1 MNSGESANSRG
12 PGAPPI
18 PRSRPP
24 LPPQRAAQNVMR
36 RYWLLMLAITFSC
49 VAVAASV
56 KPAVEGARAARYKF
70 TPSTVVELAK
80 RTAASAYVPRR
91 LEGNSALQQLS
102 YDQYRDIR
110 FRPEMAL
117 WRNEQ
122 VPFRV
127 ELLPA
132 G

>member
-12 PGAPPI
+12 PVAPST

-24 LPPQRAAQNVMR
+24 LPPQRAAQKGMR

-49 VAVAASV
+49 VAGAASV
-56 KPAVEGARAARYKF
+56 KPPVENTGTTRYKF
-70 TPSTVVELAK
+70 TPSTVLDLAK

-102 YDQYRDIR
+102 YDQYRDI
-110 FRPEMAL
+110 
-117 WRNEQ
+117 
-122 VPFRV
+122 
-127 ELLPA
+127 
-132 G
+132 